1 MKEMIYTNSFKRW
14 SFFVIGMIATIAYR
28 VIIFAGEVW
37 ANVLWYVG
45 TIGFVLYFWHRAEV
59 DKKRANLVREN
70 GLIDVVSDLK
80 KIKKEQKQALIYLVK
95 TSLTSKSRWN
105 SLIIFWLSLL
115 ALGVGIV
122 YDFILV

>member
-14 SFFVIGMIATIAYR
+14 SFFIIGMIATIAYR
-28 VIIFAGEVW
+28 VIIFAGEIW
-37 ANVLWYVG
+37 TRIFWYVG

-70 GLIDVVSDLK
+70 ELVNVVSNLK
-80 KIKKEQKQALIYLVK
+80 RIKREQKQALIYLVK

-115 ALGVGIV
+115 AFGVGIF
-122 YDFILV
+122 YDFIL

>member
-14 SFFVIGMIATIAYR
+14 SFFIIGMIATIAYR
-28 VIIFAGEVW
+28 VIIFAGEIW
-37 ANVLWYVG
+37 TRIFWYVG

-70 GLIDVVSDLK
+70 ELVNVVSNLK
-80 KIKKEQKQALIYLVK
+80 RIKREQKQALIYLVK

-115 ALGVGIV
+115 ALGVGII
-122 YDFILV
+122 YDFVL